1 MPKEQLMEQLSQN
14 APARKSAF
22 LSQEA
27 EAITEAIE
35 ADWHRLNVL
44 YGLERVK

>member
-1 MPKEQLMEQLSQN
+1 MEQLSQN
-14 APARKSAF
+14 APARKSAS

-35 ADWHRLNVL
+35 ADWSV
-44 YGLERVK
+44 